1 MLGLPSKK
9 ELERI
14 SNISRNLQEEF
25 AEIADQKELDRDVAR
40 AKLEGIWKHFCSDYE
55 FRKGVY
61 ENLCDVLSAQSG
73 TVLLVDLYPSNEK
86 EPETEE

>member
-1 MLGLPSKK
+1 MFGLPSKR

-25 AEIADQKELDRDVAR
+25 AEIADQKALDKDEAR

-55 FRKGVY
+55 YRKTIY
-61 ENLCDVLSAQSG
+61 ENLCDVLIGNDG
-73 TVLLVDLYPSNEK
+73 TVLLIDLYPSKE